1 MAEEPALRA
10 ASHRE
15 PEAASGSGKSGGA
28 ADRCPQSSRES
39 PDRDMVPGSV
49 SSRKDAAAGPAAS
62 AFPPVAGNAQSPSEA
77 PPPAHASPDPA
88 PSPRRRGRTW
98 AGAGAGIALVVFL
111 WWLAVTVLEPPRYVF
126 PSPVEVARV
135 LLADWDMLLRNAAIT
150 GAEMVIGLA
159 VGTIAGIMTALAVAA
174 TPLVRRLVLPAVI
187 VTQTL
192 PVFAIAPLLVVWLG
206 YGLASKIVM
215 AALIIYFPV
224 ATAYA
229 EAMMRVDRRLVD
241 LARLQGAGRLS
252 ILWLIRAPGGLPGLV
267 AGLKVAAT
275 VAPIGAVVGEW
286 VGASAGLGYVML
298 HANAR
303 LQTDTLF
310 AALFLLAV
318 LALVLRRAVDL
329 VADRLVPWQP
339 AD

>member
-1 MAEEPALRA
+1 M
-10 ASHRE
+10 
-15 PEAASGSGKSGGA
+15 SGGA
-28 ADRCPQSSRES
+28 GARAEG
-39 PDRDMVPGSV
+39 V
-49 SSRKDAAAGPAAS
+49 RKPAAS
-62 AFPPVAGNAQSPSEA
+62 AQ
-77 PPPAHASPDPA
+77 ASDPA
-88 PSPRRRGRTW
+88 GAIITQGDESRGRPARAGVAAAAPAGEKATGAQRAAPGGAVPLPTGESTESARRGRRRT
-98 AGAGAGIALVVFL
+98 GAGAGLVALL
-111 WWLAVTVLEPPRYVF
+111 AAWWLAVEALDPPAYVF
-126 PSPVEVARV
+126 PSPVDVARV
-135 LLADWDMLLRNAAIT
+135 LVADWAMLLRNAAIT
-150 GAEMVIGLA
+150 GLEMVLGLA
-159 VGTIAGIMTALAVAA
+159 LGTAAGIATALAIAA
-174 TPLVRRLVLPAVI
+174 TPLVRRLVLPAVV

-206 YGLASKIVM
+206 YGLTSKIVM

-318 LALVLRRAVDL
+318 LALLLRRAVDAM
-329 VADRLVPWQP
+329 ADRLVPWQP